1 MLQPILAIP
10 LLTVLMAQG
19 GLATYPHRGAV
30 QGSASDGNT
39 CYSTRGPLSYN
50 PLRQI
55 CCADGVYE
63 GAEANYICKICET
76 TMFAIPKS
84 SRPWRCCGRNND
96 QPYNPET
103 SHCCFGQVKDGPED
117 TTSCFRCSAD
127 SIMSIPRDE
136 SKSYM
141 CCGDQPYNTLRQ
153 HCCAGSLNNGP
164 ESAYICQ
171 SCGDN
176 MMSRRRDLPP
186 LRCCGVNNEISYD
199 PSTHHCCGGFNQ
211 PKYGPQ
217 RDYVCQR
224 CGNSYFSRPATDGS
238 WRCCK
243 GQPYNPAEQHCCFN
257 GLHSGS
263 EEHFTCQRCGNEV
276 FSRRRDEPEY
286 WCCSHPKMSEM
297 TPYNPQS
304 QTCCNGQIF
313 SGPDNQ
319 HSCQVCG
326 STPFVRPSTDE
337 PWRCCNTVTPYSPQR
352 DHCCFGELRSGSE
365 EQSTCVRC
373 GKNLHTVPVNGQPWG
388 CCGAE
393 AFNPE
398 REVCCNGQVYPGL
411 VCGYEALPAP
421 GTVLGLAAENVDS
434 YSVGLRWYS
443 PSNTQGL
450 FGYRIFYRSA
460 SGGQESVVDTRSLGT
475 SYTLSGLQP
484 DSQYIIQVMAYGI
497 AGDGQRSN
505 TLRVQTA
512 PEIGGSTPAQFV
524 QARPR
529 DSDSVDLEWNAPAG
543 ITTDRV
549 QGYRILY
556 KQTTETN
563 TAYLDVGRPVSGTS
577 FTLGGLEPHTDYD
590 IVIVTIDDTGA
601 SSHSMPVRVRTA
613 EGIPGP
619 PGSLQRTAVGS
630 NRLQVAWEPPASVNG
645 VLEGYRLYYQVRGE
659 DSPRVVE
666 LGPESTRYTLTGLE
680 SSTQYIVWVSAFT
693 SAGEGLRSGNIAIRT
708 SGGIPG
714 AVRSLRGDPISP
726 TSVRVQWEKPTYNAD
741 GVQGYRLYYMQVG
754 GRDIPAITLEGN
766 LQSYIISGLQPNSGY
781 EIWLV
786 AFTSAGDGQES
797 PHITVRTGSQ
807 ETVYPPSQP
816 QQPQLPGTPRDVRV
830 STVDPFT
837 ILVHWQPPT
846 SGGDISNY
854 LVYYQVA
861 DENRA
866 ISVQSGP
873 NDRSHLLGGL
883 QPDTQYLIWIVA
895 VSPVGVGLRSPAVP
909 VQTQAVDV
917 LPDAPRG
924 LQVTPI
930 GPTMIRVQ
938 WVPPRGGGAVSGYRI
953 YYQVLGQPSLSLEAD
968 ASERTR
974 IIGQLLPNT
983 EYTVWVLAFNPA
995 GEDGSETQRFTVRT
1009 TAAVPGFVP
1018 RINVTAID
1026 DTTLWVSW
1034 EAPETGAP
1042 VRGYRIYYQA
1052 MSGDQMPST
1061 VETGPLVQ
1069 SQAVSGLEP
1078 GIEYMIWIVA
1088 FSNQGDSEDS
1098 PRVRIRTNA
1107 RVPDRAQPLPE
1118 IPPVAGVP
1126 GIPQD
1131 IQGTSLSSSSIQVQW
1146 QEPAT
1151 DAAPS
1156 GYRVYY
1162 QVVGE
1167 ATISFKESRAE
1178 QRILIVEDLQPNT
1191 DYNIWVTA
1199 YSPAGTGQRSARIT
1213 VRTLQETPQLP
1224 GVPDDVRVVDVGQTT
1239 IHVQWQRPR
1248 AGGDVT
1254 GYRIYYQPENQVSA
1268 SAEVVNPST
1277 LSYIIPGL
1285 QPDMEY
1291 TVWLVA
1297 LSSLGMGLRSPLVTV
1312 RTEPTEGEA
1321 DYTPEVPGMP
1331 EDVTAYA
1338 TSAVSIRVEW
1348 QTPTQEDRVSGYRIR
1363 YQAEGDPAISTIE
1376 VDREE
1381 RSYDIMALT
1390 PETDY
1395 TVWVVAFSA
1404 EGMGLRSPKVHART
1418 PEDGPC
1424 DCDYVL
1430 DVDADK
1436 IKELYADKDEDTAE
1450 EVSTAQ
1456 PGNPASPGAGSD
1468 TGDSSAAAG
1477 GGGTNEIAVA
1487 PVVDAFLDGDNG
1499 TSAGVGGGGTGTR
1512 VTISDV
1518 NTDSLRAGAD
1528 GNNMDSTDGQNGTG
1542 SGVPTTEAAVVDA
1555 SFNGDNSGMPAVVQ
1569 GGGTDTDVPGGSS
1582 STGNLWNGAGG
1593 NNVDSQD
1600 GHNGTGS
1607 NASDSSTAGQGAHW
1621 EDSGTEAGSNNSLSN
1636 GTNSNNGGSI
1646 SGADG
1651 DHGGSMAGADG
1662 DHGGSVTGADGDHA
1676 GSVTGADGDHG
1687 GSMAGADGDHAGSM
1701 AGADGDNSG
1710 HEDEAN
1716 GADGGVSGNG
1726 HVETSTEAS
1735 SVSPADQASAE
1746 GDNSGSGGHNN
1757 VLPSFGGAHAD
1768 NAQDESMFN
1777 GQDGGLTSENATAGK
1792 HADRSP
1798 EFGLTSHNTSGSAS
1812 TGQASGSDASTTGAD
1827 ANSLDA
1833 SWFTSDGGEGQP
1845 GGTVSP
1851 GLPSTP
1857 DSSDR
1862 NSSHHNVSTAGKVDS
1877 GRPNQVGISAVGN
1890 SGADTQPA
1898 RHGNRGDVSFDEY
1911 YGSATSDNSIAPI
1924 SPDESKDDGVP
1935 VEDWSNKTSTEGTDS
1950 SSARGNAIASG
1961 VPGNPAVTG
1970 GEDADV
1976 TAEGNPASKEQ
1987 GGGHGKQDNA
1997 MESSQ
2002 TGGVASKQERQQP
2015 ATGRDGS
2022 PTGNALDGSH
2032 AGNVG
2037 PSRPAVTRGDTG
2049 TRANSSQNSPS
2060 VTGAV
2065 GNDID
2070 GDMTTGSGE
2079 VDEADSNGNNVNS
2092 PADHH
2097 SSTRPSPNYVP
2108 GVGNGHSGDRFIPG
2122 TGNSLPGS
2130 AVGAGVT
2137 FNQTSQQG
2145 DTSDFTE
2152 AVVGAEGKVI
2162 TVDGFLDVDHRNT
2175 DSWENATSAS
2185 DAKPDESS
2193 QPGLNHGDR
2202 HGGHHGDRHGGH
2214 HGDRHG
2220 GQASNNVSVTEG
2232 HPDNPISSGS
2242 VADGANSNQ
2251 TESSPSALPSSPAS
2265 SGFGGRTRHEGSLGG
2280 SATANHDKEGF
2291 SGRGGVPSSGNALG
2305 GRDAGVVETAA
2316 QSDTTEAARNSSH
2329 GTDNSVAFV
2338 GADGDLLDH
2347 EGRPVQGNEVPPLS
2361 GSASSDADTTQ
2372 AGHLAS
2378 RGDGH
2383 AGDGNVPEGT
2393 AVSRDGTSGVAT
2405 VDFNIDIYEPNVPAL
2420 PGSPASIQARPTDMA
2435 TVLVEWRQ
2443 PTTSGRVDGYRIY
2456 YQASNNPQVASID
2469 VGPQTLSQSVGGL
2482 ESGTEYTFWVQAVN
2496 AAGLGYRSPVVTAIT
2511 DAPAPSLPG
2520 VPQNVQ
2526 ATALSPMTILV
2537 EWEAPS
2543 LGGDVQGYMVYHQ
2556 SREGGTTL
2564 REVGPSVNSLILSD
2578 LRPET
2583 RYSIWVVA
2591 HSDAGMGLR
2600 SSMKSLQTPAEGP
2613 RLPGRP
2619 MNVLA
2624 TAIDAKSI
2632 LVEWQQPT
2640 FGGPLDQY
2648 RIYYEKSTDQTTSMV
2663 EVGPGTVSYTLMDL
2677 LPDTEYSIWVVGLSN
2692 VGMGERSPI
2701 ITVRTLEAP
2710 RLPETLSNVRVS
2722 PTGPT
2727 SITVEWEAPDA
2738 DDVQGYEI
2746 YYQTDN
2752 LPATS
2757 VEMGPDDRYYTI
2769 SDLLPGQEYTV
2780 WLVALTFT
2788 GRRVSSQTFT
2798 IRTEQQALPGVPDNV
2813 RAFPTGP
2820 TSILV
2825 QWQLPSTGSDV
2836 QGYRIY
2842 SQAEH
2847 GHVSSVEVGPDTAF
2861 YTLTDLMPDTEY
2873 TVWVIAFSA
2882 AGMGDRSV
2890 SLAVRTEEEAPK
2902 VPGAPGS
2909 VRLTPSDPTSITVE
2923 WEAPTTGGDVEGYN
2937 VYYQPEDGNTRTAQV
2952 EPSDIPSYTIMGLTP
2967 NTLYTVWVI
2976 AFSSDGLGQRSQMV
2990 NVMTEQQA
2998 PQTPGVPR
3006 NVEASS
3012 TGPTTIVVQW
3022 ASPDTGAEVQG
3033 YTIYY
3038 QPENEPTMRV
3048 QVSPSDIPYTIRD
3061 LLPDTQYTIWIVA
3074 FSTEGMGERSPA
3086 LTVST
3091 QEEAPATPGAPG
3103 SVRLTPSDP
3112 TSITVEWE
3120 APTTGGDVEYYVIYY
3135 QAENEPTMRV
3145 QVSPSDI
3152 PYTIRDLLPDTQ
3164 YTIWI
3169 VAFSTEGMG
3178 ERSPALTVSTQEEA
3192 PNLPGAP
3199 GSVRLTPSDPT
3210 SITVEW
3216 EAPTTGGDVEYY
3228 VIYYQT
3234 EDEPVLTVQLDQ
3246 TMRQYTIEDLLPDTP
3261 YTVWIVAFS
3270 AEGEGERSSVYYVQ
3284 TAAEA
3289 EIPGAPGN
3297 VQVTPFNATALTVEW
3312 EAPTRGGD
3320 FQGYRIYYEAPGDS
3334 TPGFVDTPSSV
3345 TSFLLTGLQPDT
3357 TYNVWVLAFSPAGMS
3372 QRSLMRTLTTL
3383 QVVQGPSAPAFIRA
3397 SPLDG
3402 TSLVVEW
3409 EASESENVQ
3418 GYIIYY
3424 QAETETSPSSV
3435 EADPSTLQSTIR
3447 GLRPD
3452 TTYTLWVVSY
3462 SPEGTSPSSPTV
3474 SAQTLQE
3481 APGLPGSPEGLRV
3494 RAVNPKTALLTWQ
3507 EPSSGADFDGYR
3519 VYYQRVE
3526 DPESVTTV
3534 NVHRSST
3541 SYILENLQ
3549 PGQKYLMWIAA
3560 YSTRGVSEVTQRVD
3574 LRMPQGSLPGA
3585 PLNVRAS
3592 STEPTSIVVQWD
3604 SPRSGG
3610 DVERYQIYYRSSE
3623 DSSVSQIPVRG
3634 DELTWTITGLQTDL
3648 DYMVWIEAVNSEGSG
3663 PRSDVINVQTPSEA
3677 PGEPQNLQV
3686 ESTFLT
3692 SVTITWEAPTSGGEL
3707 EGYRIYYQRVGDD
3720 GMRSPTRVIGPD
3732 ERSFSLTGLEQGTDY
3747 RIYLVPFSSDRV
3759 GTSSP
3764 VLSVRTQSA
3773 PVPQPP
3779 GTPLSVRASAL
3790 DSSSVRVTW
3799 RHPTRGGAAAGYK
3812 VHYQV
3817 AGEPEVVTVE
3827 VRPTDRALMLSGL
3840 RPSTSYD
3847 IWMTA
3852 FSLAGSSPRTPSVM
3866 VRTPEMAP
3874 QTPGRPRSIRAE
3886 TLNPTTMYVQ
3896 WQHPVRGTDLVER
3909 YRVYYQ
3915 AVRAPTPSFRVARAD
3930 ETSITIPGMASSTT
3944 YNIWVVAVSAA
3955 GAGQPSPS
3963 ITLATPDAVSEVPG
3977 SPEDIQ
3983 VSLEDDSSIRVEWQP
3998 PTSGGEVLG
4007 YRINYQEAGNEDATT
4022 IEVGPYVYYQ
4032 VIRRLKPDTEY
4043 YIWVVGFSSDGDG
4056 RRSQIL
4062 SVTMESEGSTQLG
4075 PPADLQVSLLDDESV
4090 LLQWSAP
4097 ETAAG
4102 ILGYRLYYQP
4112 IGSTDVSNLE
4122 VGPDVSSH
4130 PIRGLEPGVDYVVW
4144 IVAFTQEGEGLRSA
4158 KMNVRIDRQVIGGS
4172 TYPGEGD
4179 RINIIPGVVVP
4190 NPSSGS
4196 TPDQEDRWA
4205 LLGLPASP
4213 ENVQVAR
4220 VDSTTMRVQWM
4231 PPTSGGRV
4239 AGYRIYYQGPDDDES
4254 RSIDTPPSARTQTIT
4269 GLVPGVDY
4277 NIWVLA
4283 FSLVGVGPQSDSFTV
4298 RTYPQGPVP
4307 RAPADVQMA
4316 VVNPSMVRLNWE
4328 PPTALSGPILGYR
4341 IFYNPILT
4349 NMLNVREVGPTV
4361 TEYSLMDL
4369 DPYLGYNI
4377 WVLAFTEAR
4386 EGQRSLSIMLPPR
4399 AQRGSSVGGSASP
4412 REVTFTAMTPNSI
4425 KIQWEKPT
4433 DSVDVIDGYGILYR
4447 SAGEDQTQ
4455 TIEVGVDE
4463 SEYILTGLVP
4473 DTEYILQLLAFTASG
4488 QEYRSPQISVRTS
4501 GSSQPD
4507 LGRVGV
4513 SGSSSIS
4520 STAHMS
4526 VVPSGGGTGRVIVRG
4541 GGDSGPRLPSGGQS
4555 FVIRTDA
4562 NGQRSFILPNGE
4574 SASGQ
4579 GVQISPDGQGVVIR
4593 TDGSSTSNGQVFLV
4607 PANGGSATGGG
4618 GQTFVINP
4626 NQGEVITSSGGS
4638 SSSGG
4643 QAFLVPVSGS
4653 SGSTRDG
4660 QTVVHRFNGRPDDA
4674 LQSGQTAT
4682 TPAPEEGRDQDCYQD
4697 NGEEY
4702 RGQASTTEKGS
4713 QCVKWSASD
4722 FFQYSSHEYTQ
4733 GEFGIG
4739 DHNYCRNPD
4748 GDAKPWCYADAEGT
4762 YEYCAIQQCR
4772 NGG

>member
-1418 PEDGPC
+1418 PED
-1424 DCDYVL
+1424 
-1430 DVDADK
+1430 
-1436 IKELYADKDEDTAE
+1436 
-1450 EVSTAQ
+1450 
-1456 PGNPASPGAGSD
+1456 
-1468 TGDSSAAAG
+1468 
-1477 GGGTNEIAVA
+1477 
-1487 PVVDAFLDGDNG
+1487 
-1499 TSAGVGGGGTGTR
+1499 
-1512 VTISDV
+1512 
-1518 NTDSLRAGAD
+1518 
-1528 GNNMDSTDGQNGTG
+1528 
-1542 SGVPTTEAAVVDA
+1542 
-1555 SFNGDNSGMPAVVQ
+1555 
-1569 GGGTDTDVPGGSS
+1569 
-1582 STGNLWNGAGG
+1582 
-1593 NNVDSQD
+1593 
-1600 GHNGTGS
+1600 
-1607 NASDSSTAGQGAHW
+1607 
-1621 EDSGTEAGSNNSLSN
+1621 
-1636 GTNSNNGGSI
+1636 
-1646 SGADG
+1646 
-1651 DHGGSMAGADG
+1651 
-1662 DHGGSVTGADGDHA
+1662 
-1676 GSVTGADGDHG
+1676 
-1687 GSMAGADGDHAGSM
+1687 
-1701 AGADGDNSG
+1701 
-1710 HEDEAN
+1710 
-1716 GADGGVSGNG
+1716 
-1726 HVETSTEAS
+1726 
-1735 SVSPADQASAE
+1735 
-1746 GDNSGSGGHNN
+1746 
-1757 VLPSFGGAHAD
+1757 
-1768 NAQDESMFN
+1768 
-1777 GQDGGLTSENATAGK
+1777 
-1792 HADRSP
+1792 
-1798 EFGLTSHNTSGSAS
+1798 
-1812 TGQASGSDASTTGAD
+1812 
-1827 ANSLDA
+1827 
-1833 SWFTSDGGEGQP
+1833 
-1845 GGTVSP
+1845 
-1851 GLPSTP
+1851 
-1857 DSSDR
+1857 
-1862 NSSHHNVSTAGKVDS
+1862 
-1877 GRPNQVGISAVGN
+1877 
-1890 SGADTQPA
+1890 
-1898 RHGNRGDVSFDEY
+1898 
-1911 YGSATSDNSIAPI
+1911 
-1924 SPDESKDDGVP
+1924 
-1935 VEDWSNKTSTEGTDS
+1935 
-1950 SSARGNAIASG
+1950 
-1961 VPGNPAVTG
+1961 
-1970 GEDADV
+1970 
-1976 TAEGNPASKEQ
+1976 
-1987 GGGHGKQDNA
+1987 
-1997 MESSQ
+1997 
-2002 TGGVASKQERQQP
+2002 
-2015 ATGRDGS
+2015 
-2022 PTGNALDGSH
+2022 
-2032 AGNVG
+2032 
-2037 PSRPAVTRGDTG
+2037 
-2049 TRANSSQNSPS
+2049 
-2060 VTGAV
+2060 
-2065 GNDID
+2065 
-2070 GDMTTGSGE
+2070 
-2079 VDEADSNGNNVNS
+2079 
-2092 PADHH
+2092 
-2097 SSTRPSPNYVP
+2097 
-2108 GVGNGHSGDRFIPG
+2108 
-2122 TGNSLPGS
+2122 
-2130 AVGAGVT
+2130 
-2137 FNQTSQQG
+2137 
-2145 DTSDFTE
+2145 
-2152 AVVGAEGKVI
+2152 
-2162 TVDGFLDVDHRNT
+2162 
-2175 DSWENATSAS
+2175 
-2185 DAKPDESS
+2185 
-2193 QPGLNHGDR
+2193 
-2202 HGGHHGDRHGGH
+2202 
-2214 HGDRHG
+2214 
-2220 GQASNNVSVTEG
+2220 
-2232 HPDNPISSGS
+2232 
-2242 VADGANSNQ
+2242 
-2251 TESSPSALPSSPAS
+2251 
-2265 SGFGGRTRHEGSLGG
+2265 
-2280 SATANHDKEGF
+2280 
-2291 SGRGGVPSSGNALG
+2291 
-2305 GRDAGVVETAA
+2305 
-2316 QSDTTEAARNSSH
+2316 
-2329 GTDNSVAFV
+2329 
-2338 GADGDLLDH
+2338 
-2347 EGRPVQGNEVPPLS
+2347 
-2361 GSASSDADTTQ
+2361 
-2372 AGHLAS
+2372 
-2378 RGDGH
+2378 
-2383 AGDGNVPEGT
+2383 
-2393 AVSRDGTSGVAT
+2393 
-2405 VDFNIDIYEPNVPAL
+2405 VPAL

-2902 VPGAPGS
+2902 VPAAPGS
-2909 VRLTPSDPTSITVE
+2909 VRLTPS
-2923 WEAPTTGGDVEGYN
+2923 G
-2937 VYYQPEDGNTRTAQV
+2937 
-2952 EPSDIPSYTIMGLTP
+2952 
-2967 NTLYTVWVI
+2967 
-2976 AFSSDGLGQRSQMV
+2976 
-2990 NVMTEQQA
+2990 
-2998 PQTPGVPR
+2998 
-3006 NVEASS
+3006 
-3012 TGPTTIVVQW
+3012 
-3022 ASPDTGAEVQG
+3022 
-3033 YTIYY
+3033 
-3038 QPENEPTMRV
+3038 
-3048 QVSPSDIPYTIRD
+3048 
-3061 LLPDTQYTIWIVA
+3061 
-3074 FSTEGMGERSPA
+3074 
-3086 LTVST
+3086 
-3091 QEEAPATPGAPG
+3091 
-3103 SVRLTPSDP
+3103 
-3112 TSITVEWE
+3112 
-3120 APTTGGDVEYYVIYY
+3120 
-3135 QAENEPTMRV
+3135 
-3145 QVSPSDI
+3145 
-3152 PYTIRDLLPDTQ
+3152 
-3164 YTIWI
+3164 
-3169 VAFSTEGMG
+3169 
-3178 ERSPALTVSTQEEA
+3178 
-3192 PNLPGAP
+3192 
-3199 GSVRLTPSDPT
+3199 PT

-4674 LQSGQTAT
+4674 LQSALNFIFQSQARQRQRQRLRRAAT
-4682 TPAPEEGRDQDCYQD
+4682 RIATKTTERSTEDKPAPLR
-4697 NGEEY
+4697 
-4702 RGQASTTEKGS
+4702 RGLS
-4713 QCVKWSASD
+4713 V
-4722 FFQYSSHEYTQ
+4722 
-4733 GEFGIG
+4733 
-4739 DHNYCRNPD
+4739 
-4748 GDAKPWCYADAEGT
+4748 
-4762 YEYCAIQQCR
+4762 
-4772 NGG
+4772 

>member
-10 LLTVLMAQG
+10 LLTALVIHG
-19 GLATYPHRGAV
+19 GQATYPHRGAV
-30 QGSASDGNT
+30 RGSASDRNT

-63 GAEANYICKICET
+63 GAEANYVCKICET

-84 SRPWRCCGRNND
+84 SRPWRCCGSNND

-103 SHCCFGQVKDGPED
+103 SHCCFGQVQDGPED

-127 SIMSIPRDE
+127 SVMSIPRDE

-153 HCCAGSLNNGP
+153 HCCAGTLKDGP
-164 ESAYICQ
+164 ESGYICQ

-224 CGNSYFSRPATDGS
+224 CGNTYFSRLVTDGS
-238 WRCCK
+238 WRCCQ

-263 EEHFTCQRCGNEV
+263 EEQFTCQRCGNKV

-286 WCCSHPKMSEM
+286 WCCSHPKTSEM
-297 TPYNPQS
+297 TPYNPQT
-304 QTCCNGQIF
+304 QTCCSGQIF
-313 SGPDNQ
+313 SGQDQQ

-326 STPFVRPSTDE
+326 STPFIRPNTDE
-337 PWRCCNTVTPYSPQR
+337 PWRCCDTVTPYSPER
-352 DHCCFGELRSGSE
+352 NHCCFGEVRSGSE

-388 CCGAE
+388 CCGSE

-411 VCGYEALPAP
+411 VCGYEALPTP
-421 GTVLGLAAENVDS
+421 GIVHRLTAENVDS
-434 YSVGLRWYS
+434 YSVGLRWSS
-443 PSNTQGL
+443 PTDTRGL
-450 FGYRIFYRSA
+450 FGYRIFYQSA
-460 SGGQESVVDTRSLGT
+460 SGGQENVVDTRSLDT

-484 DSQYIIQVMAYGI
+484 ESQYIIQVMAYGMG
-497 AGDGQRSN
+497 GDGQRSN

-529 DSDSVDLEWNAPAG
+529 DSDSVDLEWSAPAG

-549 QGYRILY
+549 RGFRILY

-563 TAYLDVGRPVSGTS
+563 TAYLDVGRPITDTS
-577 FTLGGLEPHTDYD
+577 FTLGGLKPHTDYD

-613 EGIPGP
+613 EGTPGP

-630 NRLQVAWEPPASVNG
+630 NRLQVSWEPPAAVNG
-645 VLEGYRLYYQVRGE
+645 VLRGYRLYYQVWGE

-666 LGPESTRYTLTGLE
+666 LGPENTSHTLNGLE
-680 SSTQYIVWVSAFT
+680 SNTQYKVWVSAFT
-693 SAGEGLRSGNIAIRT
+693 NAGEGLRSGNIAVRT

-714 AVRSLRGDPISP
+714 PVSSLRGDPISP
-726 TSVRVQWEKPTYNAD
+726 TSVRVQWERPTYNAD
-741 GVQGYRLYYMQVG
+741 GVQGYRLYYMQIG

-766 LQSYIISGLQPNSGY
+766 VQSYIISGLQPNSGY

-786 AFTSAGDGQES
+786 AFSSAGDGQES

-807 ETVYPPSQP
+807 E
-816 QQPQLPGTPRDVRV
+816 QPQLPGTPRDVRV
-830 STVDPFT
+830 STIDPKT

-854 LVYYQVA
+854 LVYYQVV
-861 DENRA
+861 DDNRA
-866 ISVQSGP
+866 VSVQSGP
-873 NDRSHLLGGL
+873 NERSHLIGGL
-883 QPDTQYLIWIVA
+883 QPNTQYLVWIVA
-895 VSPVGVGLRSPAVP
+895 VSPVGVGLRSSTVR
-909 VQTQAVDV
+909 VQTQDVDV
-917 LPDAPRG
+917 LPEAPRG
-924 LQVTPI
+924 LEVTPV

-938 WVPPRGGGAVSGYRI
+938 WVPPGRGGTVLGYRI
-953 YYQVLGQPSLSLEAD
+953 YYQTLGQQSLSIEAD
-968 ASERTR
+968 ANERNR

-983 EYTVWVLAFNPA
+983 EYTVWVLAFNEA
-995 GEDGSETQRFTVRT
+995 GDGSETQRFTVRT

-1052 MSGDQMPST
+1052 MSGDQLPSM
-1061 VETGPLVQ
+1061 VETGPLQQ

-1078 GIEYMIWIVA
+1078 GIEYTIWIVA

-1098 PRVRIRTNA
+1098 PRVRIRTA
-1107 RVPDRAQPLPE
+1107 RVPGRILP
-1118 IPPVAGVP
+1118 VSGVP

-1131 IQGTSLSSSSIQVQW
+1131 IQGTSLSSSSIQVRW

-1167 ATISFKESRAE
+1167 AMISFKRSRADR
-1178 QRILIVEDLQPNT
+1178 RILVLEDLQPNT
-1191 DYNIWVTA
+1191 DYNIWVIA
-1199 YSPAGTGQRSARIT
+1199 ESAAGVGQRSARIT
-1213 VRTLQETPQLP
+1213 VRTLPETPQLP
-1224 GVPDDVRVVDVGQTT
+1224 GAPDDVRVVDIGQTT

-1248 AGGDVT
+1248 VGGDVT

-1291 TVWLVA
+1291 TVWVVA
-1297 LSSLGMGLRSPLVTV
+1297 LSSMGMGLRSPLVTV
-1312 RTEPTEGEA
+1312 RTEPIYGEN
-1321 DYTPEVPGMP
+1321 DDTPEVPGMP

-1348 QTPTQEDRVSGYRIR
+1348 QTPAQEDRVSGYRIR

-1381 RSYDIMALT
+1381 RSYDIMGLT

-1395 TVWVVAFSA
+1395 TVWVVAFSLD
-1404 EGMGLRSPKVHART
+1404 GMGLRSPKVHART

-1436 IKELYADKDEDTAE
+1436 IKELYADNEDTE
-1450 EVSTAQ
+1450 EEASTVQ
-1456 PGNPASPGAGSD
+1456 PGSQASPGADSD
-1468 TGDSSAAAG
+1468 T
-1477 GGGTNEIAVA
+1477 
-1487 PVVDAFLDGDNG
+1487 
-1499 TSAGVGGGGTGTR
+1499 
-1512 VTISDV
+1512 
-1518 NTDSLRAGAD
+1518 
-1528 GNNMDSTDGQNGTG
+1528 
-1542 SGVPTTEAAVVDA
+1542 
-1555 SFNGDNSGMPAVVQ
+1555 
-1569 GGGTDTDVPGGSS
+1569 
-1582 STGNLWNGAGG
+1582 
-1593 NNVDSQD
+1593 
-1600 GHNGTGS
+1600 
-1607 NASDSSTAGQGAHW
+1607 
-1621 EDSGTEAGSNNSLSN
+1621 
-1636 GTNSNNGGSI
+1636 
-1646 SGADG
+1646 
-1651 DHGGSMAGADG
+1651 
-1662 DHGGSVTGADGDHA
+1662 
-1676 GSVTGADGDHG
+1676 
-1687 GSMAGADGDHAGSM
+1687 
-1701 AGADGDNSG
+1701 
-1710 HEDEAN
+1710 
-1716 GADGGVSGNG
+1716 
-1726 HVETSTEAS
+1726 
-1735 SVSPADQASAE
+1735 
-1746 GDNSGSGGHNN
+1746 
-1757 VLPSFGGAHAD
+1757 
-1768 NAQDESMFN
+1768 
-1777 GQDGGLTSENATAGK
+1777 
-1792 HADRSP
+1792 
-1798 EFGLTSHNTSGSAS
+1798 
-1812 TGQASGSDASTTGAD
+1812 
-1827 ANSLDA
+1827 
-1833 SWFTSDGGEGQP
+1833 
-1845 GGTVSP
+1845 
-1851 GLPSTP
+1851 
-1857 DSSDR
+1857 
-1862 NSSHHNVSTAGKVDS
+1862 
-1877 GRPNQVGISAVGN
+1877 
-1890 SGADTQPA
+1890 
-1898 RHGNRGDVSFDEY
+1898 
-1911 YGSATSDNSIAPI
+1911 
-1924 SPDESKDDGVP
+1924 
-1935 VEDWSNKTSTEGTDS
+1935 
-1950 SSARGNAIASG
+1950 
-1961 VPGNPAVTG
+1961 
-1970 GEDADV
+1970 
-1976 TAEGNPASKEQ
+1976 
-1987 GGGHGKQDNA
+1987 
-1997 MESSQ
+1997 
-2002 TGGVASKQERQQP
+2002 
-2015 ATGRDGS
+2015 
-2022 PTGNALDGSH
+2022 
-2032 AGNVG
+2032 
-2037 PSRPAVTRGDTG
+2037 
-2049 TRANSSQNSPS
+2049 
-2060 VTGAV
+2060 
-2065 GNDID
+2065 
-2070 GDMTTGSGE
+2070 
-2079 VDEADSNGNNVNS
+2079 
-2092 PADHH
+2092 
-2097 SSTRPSPNYVP
+2097 
-2108 GVGNGHSGDRFIPG
+2108 
-2122 TGNSLPGS
+2122 
-2130 AVGAGVT
+2130 
-2137 FNQTSQQG
+2137 
-2145 DTSDFTE
+2145 
-2152 AVVGAEGKVI
+2152 
-2162 TVDGFLDVDHRNT
+2162 
-2175 DSWENATSAS
+2175 
-2185 DAKPDESS
+2185 
-2193 QPGLNHGDR
+2193 
-2202 HGGHHGDRHGGH
+2202 
-2214 HGDRHG
+2214 
-2220 GQASNNVSVTEG
+2220 
-2232 HPDNPISSGS
+2232 
-2242 VADGANSNQ
+2242 
-2251 TESSPSALPSSPAS
+2251 
-2265 SGFGGRTRHEGSLGG
+2265 
-2280 SATANHDKEGF
+2280 
-2291 SGRGGVPSSGNALG
+2291 
-2305 GRDAGVVETAA
+2305 
-2316 QSDTTEAARNSSH
+2316 
-2329 GTDNSVAFV
+2329 
-2338 GADGDLLDH
+2338 
-2347 EGRPVQGNEVPPLS
+2347 
-2361 GSASSDADTTQ
+2361 
-2372 AGHLAS
+2372 
-2378 RGDGH
+2378 
-2383 AGDGNVPEGT
+2383 
-2393 AVSRDGTSGVAT
+2393 
-2405 VDFNIDIYEPNVPAL
+2405 VPAL
-2420 PGSPASIQARPTDMA
+2420 PGSPTNVRARPTDMA
-2435 TVLVEWRQ
+2435 TVLVEWGQ
-2443 PTTSGRVDGYRIY
+2443 PTTAVRLDGYRIY

-2496 AAGLGYRSPVVTAIT
+2496 AAGLGYRSSVVTAIT
-2511 DAPAPSLPG
+2511 DEPAPSLPG
-2520 VPQNVQ
+2520 VPQNVR
-2526 ATALSPMTILV
+2526 ATAVSPTTILV
-2537 EWEAPS
+2537 EWEAPH
-2543 LGGDVQGYMVYHQ
+2543 LGGVVQGYMVYHQ
-2556 SREGGTTL
+2556 PRGGRTTL

-2600 SSMKSLQTPAEGP
+2600 SSMKTLQTPAEGP

-2624 TAIDAKSI
+2624 TAVDARSI

-2677 LPDTEYSIWVVGLSN
+2677 QPDTEYSVWVVGISN

-2701 ITVRTLEAP
+2701 ITVRTMEEAP
-2710 RLPETLSNVRVS
+2710 RLPDTLSNVQVS
-2722 PTGPT
+2722 PAGPT
-2727 SITVEWEAPDA
+2727 SITVEWEAPSEA
-2738 DDVQGYEI
+2738 DVQSYEI

-2757 VEMGPDDRYYTI
+2757 VELGPADRYYTI
-2769 SDLLPGQEYTV
+2769 SDLLPDTEYTV
-2780 WLVALTFT
+2780 WVVALTFT

-2798 IRTEQQALPGVPDNV
+2798 IQTEPQALPGIPNNV

-2820 TSILV
+2820 TSVVV
-2825 QWQLPSTGSDV
+2825 QWQPPSTGRDV
-2836 QGYRIY
+2836 QGYRIFY
-2842 SQAEH
+2842 QAEH
-2847 GHVSSVEVGPDTAF
+2847 GHVSSTEVGPDTAF
-2861 YTLTDLMPDTEY
+2861 YTLTDLLPNTEY
-2873 TVWVIAFSA
+2873 SVWVLAFSA
-2882 AGMGDRSV
+2882 AGAGEKSV
-2890 SLAVRTEEEAPK
+2890 VLSVRTEEEAPK

-2909 VRLTPSDPTSITVE
+2909 VRLTPSGPTSITVE
-2923 WEAPTTGGDVEGYN
+2923 WEAPTTGADVEGYN
-2937 VYYQPEDGNTRTAQV
+2937 VYYQPEDGRTRTAQV
-2952 EPSDIPSYTIMGLTP
+2952 EPSDMPSYTITGLTP
-2967 NTLYTVWVI
+2967 NTLYSVWVI
-2976 AFSSDGLGQRSQMV
+2976 AFSTDGLGQRSQLV
-2990 NVMTEQQA
+2990 KVRTEEQA

-3022 ASPDTGAEVQG
+3022 TSPDTGADVQG
-3033 YTIYY
+3033 YT
-3038 QPENEPTMRV
+3038 
-3048 QVSPSDIPYTIRD
+3048 
-3061 LLPDTQYTIWIVA
+3061 
-3074 FSTEGMGERSPA
+3074 
-3086 LTVST
+3086 
-3091 QEEAPATPGAPG
+3091 
-3103 SVRLTPSDP
+3103 
-3112 TSITVEWE
+3112 
-3120 APTTGGDVEYYVIYY
+3120 IYY

-3178 ERSPALTVSTQEEA
+3178 ERSPALTVTTQEA
-3192 PNLPGAP
+3192 PATPGAP
-3199 GSVRLTPSDPT
+3199 GSVRLTPSGPTSITVEWETPTTGADVEYYIIYYQAENEPTMRVQVSPSDIPYTIRDLLPDTQYTIWIVAFSTEGMGERSPALTVTTQQEAPATPGAPGSVRLTPSGPT

-3216 EAPTTGGDVEYY
+3216 EAPTTGADVEYY

-3234 EDEPVLTVQLDQ
+3234 EDEPVLSVQVDRS
-3246 TMRQYTIEDLLPDTP
+3246 TRQYTIPDLLPNTP

-3270 AEGEGERSSVYYVQ
+3270 AEGAGERSSVYYVQ

-3297 VQVTPFNATALTVEW
+3297 VQVTPFNATAITVEW
-3312 EAPTRGGD
+3312 EPPTRGGD
-3320 FQGYRIYYEAPGDS
+3320 FQGYRIYYQAPEES

-3345 TSFLLTGLQPDT
+3345 TSFLLTDLQPDT
-3357 TYNVWVLAFSPAGMS
+3357 TYNVWVLAFSPAGVS

-3383 QVVQGPSAPAFIRA
+3383 QLAQGPSAPAFIRA

-3409 EASESENVQ
+3409 EASESDNVQ

-3424 QAETETSPSSV
+3424 QMETETRPSSV
-3435 EADPSTLQSTIR
+3435 EADPTTLQSTIS
-3447 GLRPD
+3447 GLQPD
-3452 TTYTLWVVSY
+3452 TTYSLWVVAY
-3462 SPEGTSPSSPTV
+3462 SPDGTSPNSPTV
-3474 SAQTLQE
+3474 TVRTLQE
-3481 APGLPGSPEGLRV
+3481 APGLPGLPEGLRV
-3494 RAVNPKTALLTWQ
+3494 RAVNPTTALLTWE

-3519 VYYQRVE
+3519 VYYQILE
-3526 DPESVTTV
+3526 DPDSVASL
-3534 NVHRSST
+3534 NVSPSST

-3560 YSTRGVSEVTQRVD
+3560 YSTQGVSQATQQID
-3574 LRMPQGSLPGA
+3574 LRMPGGTAALPGT

-3592 STEPTSIVVQWD
+3592 STEPTSIILQWN

-3610 DVERYQIYYRSSE
+3610 DVERYQIYYRPSE
-3623 DSSVSQIPVRG
+3623 DSSVYQVPVRG
-3634 DELTWTITGLQTDL
+3634 DVLTRTITGLQTDME
-3648 DYMVWIEAVNSEGSG
+3648 YMVWIEAVNSAGSG
-3663 PRSDVINVQTPSEA
+3663 PRSEVIYVQTPSEA

-3686 ESTFLT
+3686 ESTELT

-3732 ERSFSLTGLEQGTDY
+3732 EYSFTLTGLEQGTDY

-3764 VLSVRTQSA
+3764 VLTVRTQTA
-3773 PVPQPP
+3773 PLPQAP
-3779 GTPLSVRASAL
+3779 GTPLSVRAAAV

-3799 RHPTRGGAAAGYK
+3799 RHPTRGGTAAGYK

-3852 FSLAGSSPRTPSVM
+3852 FSSAGSSPRTPSVM
-3866 VRTPEMAP
+3866 VRTLEMAP

-3886 TLNPTTMYVQ
+3886 TLNPTTMLVQ
-3896 WQHPVRGTDLVER
+3896 WQQPIRGAELVER

-3915 AVRAPTPSFRVARAD
+3915 AVRAPTPSFRVAQAD
-3930 ETSITIPGMASSTT
+3930 ETSLIIPGMASSTT

-3963 ITLATPDAVSEVPG
+3963 ISLATPDTVPDIPG

-3998 PTSGGEVLG
+3998 PTSGAEVLG
-4007 YRINYQEAGNEDATT
+4007 YRINYQEAGNEEAT
-4022 IEVGPYVYYQ
+4022 IVEVRANVYSQ
-4032 VIRRLKPDTEY
+4032 VIHNLKPDTEY
-4043 YIWVVGFSSDGDG
+4043 YIWVVGFSAAGDG

-4090 LLQWSAP
+4090 LLQWSTP
-4097 ETAAG
+4097 EGAEG

-4112 IGSTDVSNLE
+4112 VGSTDVSSLE
-4122 VGPDVSSH
+4122 VGPDVGSH

-4172 TYPGEGD
+4172 TYPGEED

-4190 NPSSGS
+4190 DPSSGS
-4196 TPDQEDRWA
+4196 GPDQEDRYA
-4205 LLGLPASP
+4205 LLGLPGAP

-4220 VDSTTMRVQWM
+4220 VDATTMRVQWM
-4231 PPTSGGRV
+4231 PPTSGGQV

-4269 GLVPGVDY
+4269 GLASGVDY

-4283 FSLVGVGPQSDSFTV
+4283 FSPAGVGPQSNSLTI

-4316 VVNPSMVRLNWE
+4316 VVNPSTVRLNWE

-4361 TEYSLMDL
+4361 TQYDLMDL

-4412 REVTFTAMTPNSI
+4412 REVTFTALTPNSI

-4463 SEYILTGLVP
+4463 SEYTLTGLEP
-4473 DTEYILQLLAFTASG
+4473 NTEYILQLLAFTASG
-4488 QEYRSPQISVRTS
+4488 QEYRSPQITVRTS
-4501 GSSQPD
+4501 VRSQPD
-4507 LGRVGV
+4507 LGRVG
-4513 SGSSSIS
+4513 

-4526 VVPSGGGTGRVIVRG
+4526 VVPSGGSTGRVIVRG
-4541 GGDSGPRLPSGGQS
+4541 GGDSGPRLPSGQS

-4562 NGQRSFILPNGE
+4562 NGQRSFLLPNGE
-4574 SASGQ
+4574 SISGQ

-4593 TDGSSTSNGQVFLV
+4593 TDGSSSSNGQVFVV
-4607 PANGGSATGGG
+4607 PANGGSTTGQE
-4618 GQTFVINP
+4618 GQTFVVQP
-4626 NQGEVITSSGGS
+4626 NQRGVITSSGGS

-4643 QAFLVPVSGS
+4643 QAFLVPVGGS
-4653 SGSTRDG
+4653 SGGTQDG
-4660 QTVVHRFNGRPDDA
+4660 QTVVHRFHGRPDDA
-4674 LQSGQTAT
+4674 LQSGQT
-4682 TPAPEEGRDQDCYQD
+4682 TPAPEEGHNKDCYHD
-4697 NGEEY
+4697 NGEDY

-4722 FFQYSSHEYTQ
+4722 FFQYSSYEYTQ

-4772 NGG
+4772 NGD

>member
-1 MLQPILAIP
+1 MIQPILAIP
-10 LLTVLMAQG
+10 LLTVLMAHG
-19 GLATYPHRGAV
+19 GQATYPHRGAV
-30 QGSASDGNT
+30 QGSASDRNT
-39 CYSTRGPLSYN
+39 CYSTRGPLSYE
-50 PLRQI
+50 PSRQI

-63 GAEANYICKICET
+63 GAEADHVCKICET
-76 TMFAIPKS
+76 TMFAIRKS

-127 SIMSIPRDE
+127 SVMSIPRDE

-141 CCGDQPYNTLRQ
+141 CCGDQPYNTLRE
-153 HCCAGSLNNGP
+153 HCCAGRLNNGP

-176 MMSRRRDLPP
+176 MMSRRRDLAP

-224 CGNSYFSRPATDGS
+224 CGNTYFSRPATDGS

-243 GQPYNPAEQHCCFN
+243 GRPYNPAEQHCCFD

-263 EEHFTCQRCGNEV
+263 EEQFTCQRCGNEV

-286 WCCSHPKMSEM
+286 WCCSHPKTSEM

-326 STPFVRPSTDE
+326 STPFIRPTVDE
-337 PWRCCNTVTPYSPQR
+337 PWRCCNTVTPYSPER
-352 DHCCFGELRSGSE
+352 NHCCFGELRSGSE

-373 GKNLHTVPVNGQPWG
+373 GKNLHTVPVNGQSWG
-388 CCGAE
+388 CCGTE
-393 AFNPE
+393 PFNPE

-421 GTVLGLAAENVDS
+421 GAVLGLTAESVDM

-450 FGYRIFYRSA
+450 FGYRIFYQSA
-460 SGGQESVVDTRSLGT
+460 SGGQENVVDTRSLDT

-484 DSQYIIQVMAYGI
+484 NSQYIIHVLAYGI

-512 PEIGGSTPAQFV
+512 PETGGSTTPAQFV
-524 QARPR
+524 QAMPR

-543 ITTDRV
+543 ITADRV
-549 QGYRILY
+549 RGFRILY

-563 TAYLDVGRPVSGTS
+563 TAYLDVGRPVTDTS
-577 FTLGGLEPHTDYD
+577 FTLGGLEPYTDYD

-613 EGIPGP
+613 EGTPGP

-659 DSPRVVE
+659 DSPRVVQ
-666 LGPESTRYTLTGLE
+666 LGPESTRYTLTSLE
-680 SSTQYIVWVSAFT
+680 SNTQYIVWVSAFT
-693 SAGEGLRSGNIAIRT
+693 GAGEGLRSGNIAVRT

-714 AVRSLRGDPISP
+714 PVRSLRGDPISP
-726 TSVRVQWEKPTYNAD
+726 TSVRVQWETPTYNAD

-766 LQSYIISGLQPNSGY
+766 LQSYILSGLQPNSGY

-786 AFTSAGDGQES
+786 AFSPAGDGQES
-797 PHITVRTGSQ
+797 PHITVRTGSSA
-807 ETVYPPSQP
+807 TPV
-816 QQPQLPGTPRDVRV
+816 QPQLPGTPQDVRV
-830 STVDPFT
+830 SAVDPFT

-866 ISVQSGP
+866 FSVQSGA
-873 NDRSHLLGGL
+873 NERSHLLGGL
-883 QPDTQYLIWIVA
+883 QPDTQYLIWIVG
-895 VSPVGVGLRSPAVP
+895 VSPVGVGQRSPAVR
-909 VQTQAVDV
+909 VQTQDVDV

-924 LQVTPI
+924 LEVTPI

-938 WVPPRGGGAVSGYRI
+938 WVPPGGGGTVSGYRI
-953 YYQVLGQPSLSLEAD
+953 YYQAPGQPSSSLEAD

-983 EYTVWVLAFNPA
+983 EYTVWLLAFNEA
-995 GEDGSETQRFTVRT
+995 GDGSETQRFIVRT

-1034 EAPETGAP
+1034 QAPETGAP

-1052 MSGDQMPST
+1052 VGGDQMTSQ
-1061 VETGPLVQ
+1061 VETGPLEQ

-1078 GIEYMIWIVA
+1078 GIEYIIWIVA

-1098 PRVRIRTNA
+1098 PRVRIRTGA
-1107 RVPDRAQPLPE
+1107 RVPDSAQILPE
-1118 IPPVAGVP
+1118 IRPVAGDP

-1151 DAAPS
+1151 NAAPS

-1162 QVVGE
+1162 QVVGD
-1167 ATISFKESRAE
+1167 AMISFEESGAE
-1178 QRILIVEDLQPNT
+1178 RRILILEDLQPNT

-1199 YSPAGTGQRSARIT
+1199 YSPAGMGQRSARTT

-1224 GVPDDVRVVDVGQTT
+1224 GVPDDVRVVDVGQTS

-1248 AGGDVT
+1248 AGGKVT

-1268 SAEVVNPST
+1268 TEDVVNPST

-1291 TVWLVA
+1291 TIWVVA

-1312 RTEPTEGEA
+1312 RTEPTDGGV
-1321 DYTPEVPGMP
+1321 DYPPEVPGMP

-1348 QTPTQEDRVSGYRIR
+1348 QTPALEDRVSGYRIR

-1395 TVWVVAFSA
+1395 TVWVVAFSPD
-1404 EGMGLRSPKVHART
+1404 GMGLRSPKVHART
-1418 PEDGPC
+1418 PED
-1424 DCDYVL
+1424 
-1430 DVDADK
+1430 
-1436 IKELYADKDEDTAE
+1436 
-1450 EVSTAQ
+1450 
-1456 PGNPASPGAGSD
+1456 
-1468 TGDSSAAAG
+1468 
-1477 GGGTNEIAVA
+1477 
-1487 PVVDAFLDGDNG
+1487 
-1499 TSAGVGGGGTGTR
+1499 
-1512 VTISDV
+1512 
-1518 NTDSLRAGAD
+1518 
-1528 GNNMDSTDGQNGTG
+1528 
-1542 SGVPTTEAAVVDA
+1542 
-1555 SFNGDNSGMPAVVQ
+1555 
-1569 GGGTDTDVPGGSS
+1569 
-1582 STGNLWNGAGG
+1582 
-1593 NNVDSQD
+1593 
-1600 GHNGTGS
+1600 
-1607 NASDSSTAGQGAHW
+1607 
-1621 EDSGTEAGSNNSLSN
+1621 
-1636 GTNSNNGGSI
+1636 
-1646 SGADG
+1646 
-1651 DHGGSMAGADG
+1651 
-1662 DHGGSVTGADGDHA
+1662 
-1676 GSVTGADGDHG
+1676 
-1687 GSMAGADGDHAGSM
+1687 
-1701 AGADGDNSG
+1701 
-1710 HEDEAN
+1710 
-1716 GADGGVSGNG
+1716 
-1726 HVETSTEAS
+1726 
-1735 SVSPADQASAE
+1735 
-1746 GDNSGSGGHNN
+1746 
-1757 VLPSFGGAHAD
+1757 
-1768 NAQDESMFN
+1768 
-1777 GQDGGLTSENATAGK
+1777 
-1792 HADRSP
+1792 
-1798 EFGLTSHNTSGSAS
+1798 
-1812 TGQASGSDASTTGAD
+1812 
-1827 ANSLDA
+1827 
-1833 SWFTSDGGEGQP
+1833 
-1845 GGTVSP
+1845 
-1851 GLPSTP
+1851 
-1857 DSSDR
+1857 
-1862 NSSHHNVSTAGKVDS
+1862 
-1877 GRPNQVGISAVGN
+1877 
-1890 SGADTQPA
+1890 
-1898 RHGNRGDVSFDEY
+1898 
-1911 YGSATSDNSIAPI
+1911 
-1924 SPDESKDDGVP
+1924 
-1935 VEDWSNKTSTEGTDS
+1935 
-1950 SSARGNAIASG
+1950 
-1961 VPGNPAVTG
+1961 
-1970 GEDADV
+1970 
-1976 TAEGNPASKEQ
+1976 
-1987 GGGHGKQDNA
+1987 
-1997 MESSQ
+1997 
-2002 TGGVASKQERQQP
+2002 
-2015 ATGRDGS
+2015 
-2022 PTGNALDGSH
+2022 
-2032 AGNVG
+2032 
-2037 PSRPAVTRGDTG
+2037 
-2049 TRANSSQNSPS
+2049 
-2060 VTGAV
+2060 
-2065 GNDID
+2065 
-2070 GDMTTGSGE
+2070 
-2079 VDEADSNGNNVNS
+2079 
-2092 PADHH
+2092 
-2097 SSTRPSPNYVP
+2097 
-2108 GVGNGHSGDRFIPG
+2108 
-2122 TGNSLPGS
+2122 
-2130 AVGAGVT
+2130 
-2137 FNQTSQQG
+2137 
-2145 DTSDFTE
+2145 
-2152 AVVGAEGKVI
+2152 
-2162 TVDGFLDVDHRNT
+2162 
-2175 DSWENATSAS
+2175 
-2185 DAKPDESS
+2185 
-2193 QPGLNHGDR
+2193 
-2202 HGGHHGDRHGGH
+2202 
-2214 HGDRHG
+2214 
-2220 GQASNNVSVTEG
+2220 
-2232 HPDNPISSGS
+2232 
-2242 VADGANSNQ
+2242 
-2251 TESSPSALPSSPAS
+2251 
-2265 SGFGGRTRHEGSLGG
+2265 
-2280 SATANHDKEGF
+2280 
-2291 SGRGGVPSSGNALG
+2291 
-2305 GRDAGVVETAA
+2305 
-2316 QSDTTEAARNSSH
+2316 
-2329 GTDNSVAFV
+2329 
-2338 GADGDLLDH
+2338 
-2347 EGRPVQGNEVPPLS
+2347 
-2361 GSASSDADTTQ
+2361 
-2372 AGHLAS
+2372 
-2378 RGDGH
+2378 
-2383 AGDGNVPEGT
+2383 
-2393 AVSRDGTSGVAT
+2393 
-2405 VDFNIDIYEPNVPAL
+2405 VPAL
-2420 PGSPASIQARPTDMA
+2420 PGSPARIQARPTDMA
-2435 TVLVEWRQ
+2435 TVLVEWGQ
-2443 PTTSGRVDGYRIY
+2443 PTSAGRVDGYRIY
-2456 YQASNNPQVASID
+2456 YQAINDPQVASID

-2520 VPQNVQ
+2520 LPQNVQ
-2526 ATALSPMTILV
+2526 ATALSPTTILV

-2543 LGGDVQGYMVYHQ
+2543 LGGVVQGYMVYHQ

-2600 SSMKSLQTPAEGP
+2600 SSMKTLQTPSEGP

-2624 TAIDAKSI
+2624 TALDAKSI

-2648 RIYYEKSTDQTTSMV
+2648 RIYYEKSPDQTTSMV

-2701 ITVRTLEAP
+2701 IAVTTLEEAP
-2710 RLPETLSNVRVS
+2710 RLPDTLSNVRVS
-2722 PTGPT
+2722 PAGPT
-2727 SITVEWEAPDA
+2727 SITVEWEAPTEA
-2738 DDVQGYEI
+2738 DVQGYEI

-2769 SDLLPGQEYTV
+2769 SDLLPDQEYTV

-2798 IRTEQQALPGVPDNV
+2798 IQTEPQALPGVPQNV

-2820 TSILV
+2820 TSIVV
-2825 QWQLPSTGSDV
+2825 QWQLPTTGPDV

-2842 SQAEH
+2842 YQAQH

-2861 YTLTDLMPDTEY
+2861 YTVTDLMPDTEY

-2882 AGMGDRSV
+2882 AGMGDRSG
-2890 SLAVRTEEEAPK
+2890 SLSVRTEEEAPK
-2902 VPGAPGS
+2902 VPGAPDS
-2909 VRLTPSDPTSITVE
+2909 VRLTPSGPTSITVE
-2923 WEAPTTGGDVEGYN
+2923 WEAPTTGADVEGYN
-2937 VYYQPEDGNTRTAQV
+2937 VYYQPEDGSTRTAQV
-2952 EPSDIPSYTIMGLTP
+2952 EPSDMPSYTITGLNP
-2967 NTLYTVWVI
+2967 NTRYTVWVI
-2976 AFSSDGLGQRSQMV
+2976 AFSSEGLGQRSQMV
-2990 NVMTEQQA
+2990 NLMTEDQA
-2998 PQTPGVPR
+2998 PATPGAPGSVRLTPSGPTSIT
-3006 NVEASS
+3006 VEWETPS
-3012 TGPTTIVVQW
+3012 TGGDVEYYV
-3022 ASPDTGAEVQG
+3022 
-3033 YTIYY
+3033 IYY
-3038 QPENEPTMRV
+3038 QAENEPTMRVQVSPSDIPYTIRDLLPDTQYTIWIVAFSTEGMGERSPALTVSTREAPATPGAPGSVRLTPSGPTSITVEWETPSTGGDVEYYVIYYQAENEPTMRVQVSPSDIPYTIRDLLPDTQYTIWIVAFSTEGMGERSPALTVSTREAPATPGAPGSVRLTPSGPTSITVEWETPSTGGDVEYYVIYYQAENEPTMRV

-3103 SVRLTPSDP
+3103 SVRLTPSGPTSITVEWETPSTGGDVEYYVIYYQAENEPTMRVQVSPSDIPYTIRDLLPDTQYTIWIVAFSTEGMGERSPALTVSTQEAPATPGAPGSVRLTPSGPTSITVEWETPSTGGDVEYYVIYYQAENEPTMRVQVSPSDIPYTIRDLLPDTQYTIWIVAFSTEGMGERSPALTVSTREAPATPGAPGSVRLTPSGP

-3120 APTTGGDVEYYVIYY
+3120 APSTGGDVEYYVIYY

-3192 PNLPGAP
+3192 PATPGAP
-3199 GSVRLTPSDPT
+3199 GSVRLTPSGPT

-3216 EAPTTGGDVEYY
+3216 ETPSTGGDVEYYVIYYQAENEPTMRVQVSPSDIPYTIRDLLPDTQYTIWIVAFSTEGMGERSPALTVSTQEEAPATPGAPGSVRLTPSGPTSITVEWETPSTGGDVEYYVIYYQAENEPTMRVQVSPSDIPYTIRDLLPDTQYTIWIVAFSTEGMGERSPALSVSTQEAPNVPGAPGSVHLTPSGPTSITVEWETPTTGADVEYY

-3246 TMRQYTIEDLLPDTP
+3246 TTRQYTIQDLLPNTP

-3372 QRSLMRTLTTL
+3372 QRSLMKTLTTM
-3383 QVVQGPSAPAFIRA
+3383 QVARGPSAPAFIRA

-3409 EASESENVQ
+3409 EASESDNVQ

-3435 EADPSTLQSTIR
+3435 ETDPTTLQSTIR
-3447 GLRPD
+3447 GLQPD
-3452 TTYTLWVVSY
+3452 TTYTVWVVTY
-3462 SPEGTSPSSPTV
+3462 SPDGTSPNSPTV
-3474 SAQTLQE
+3474 SIRTLQE
-3481 APGLPGSPEGLRV
+3481 GAGLPGSPEGLRV
-3494 RAVNPKTALLTWQ
+3494 RAVNPTTALLSWQ

-3519 VYYQRVE
+3519 VYYQRAE
-3526 DPESVTTV
+3526 DPESVTTL
-3534 NVHRSST
+3534 NVRLSTT

-3549 PGQKYLMWIAA
+3549 PGQKYQIWITA
-3560 YSTRGVSEVTQRVD
+3560 YSSRGISEVTQRID

-3592 STEPTSIVVQWD
+3592 STEPTSIVIQWD

-3623 DSSVSQIPVRG
+3623 DSSVSQIPVGG
-3634 DELTWTITGLQTDL
+3634 DEQTWTITGLQADL
-3648 DYMVWIEAVNSEGSG
+3648 DYMVWIEAVNSAGSG
-3663 PRSDVINVQTPSEA
+3663 PRTDVLNVQTPSEA
-3677 PGEPQNLQV
+3677 PGEPENLQV
-3686 ESTFLT
+3686 ESTELT

-3732 ERSFSLTGLEQGTDY
+3732 ERSFTLTGLEEDTDY

-3764 VLSVRTQSA
+3764 VLSVRTQST
-3773 PVPQPP
+3773 PTPQPP
-3779 GTPLSVRASAL
+3779 GAPLSIRASAV

-3817 AGEPEVVTVE
+3817 AGEPEAVTVE

-3852 FSLAGSSPRTPSVM
+3852 FSSAGSSPRTPSVM

-3886 TLNPTTMYVQ
+3886 TVNPTTMLVQ
-3896 WQHPVRGTDLVER
+3896 WQEPVRGADLVER

-3915 AVRAPTPSFRVARAD
+3915 ASRAPTPSFRVAQANER
-3930 ETSITIPGMASSTT
+3930 SLTIPGMASSTT
-3944 YNIWVVAVSAA
+3944 YNIWVVALSAA
-3955 GAGQPSPS
+3955 GVGQPSPS
-3963 ITLATPDAVSEVPG
+3963 LTLATPDAVPEVPG

-3983 VSLEDDSSIRVEWQP
+3983 VSLEDDSSIRVEWLP

-4007 YRINYQEAGNEDATT
+4007 YRINYQEAGNEEATT
-4022 IEVGPYVYYQ
+4022 IEVRSNVYSQ
-4032 VIRRLKPDTEY
+4032 VIRELKPDTEY
-4043 YIWVVGFSSDGDG
+4043 YIWVFGFSAAGDG

-4097 ETAAG
+4097 EASDG

-4112 IGSTDVSNLE
+4112 VGSTDVSNLE

-4172 TYPGEGD
+4172 TYPGQED
-4179 RINIIPGVVVP
+4179 RINIIPGVVVRE
-4190 NPSSGS
+4190 PSSGS
-4196 TPDQEDRWA
+4196 RPDQEDRYA

-4220 VDSTTMRVQWM
+4220 VDATTMRVQWM
-4231 PPTSGGRV
+4231 PPTTGGRV

-4254 RSIDTPPSARTQTIT
+4254 RSIETPPSARTQTIT
-4269 GLVPGVDY
+4269 GLAPGVDY

-4283 FSLVGVGPQSDSFTV
+4283 FSPAGMGPQSDSFTI
-4298 RTYPQGPVP
+4298 RTYPQGEVP

-4316 VVNPSMVRLNWE
+4316 VVNPSTIRLNWE
-4328 PPTALSGPILGYR
+4328 PPTGLSGPILGYR

-4349 NMLNVREVGPTV
+4349 NMLNVQEVGPTV
-4361 TEYSLMDL
+4361 TEYSLMNL

-4412 REVTFTAMTPNSI
+4412 REVTFTALTPNSI

-4433 DSVDVIDGYGILYR
+4433 DSVDVVDGYGILYR
-4447 SAGEDQTQ
+4447 GAGEDQTQ

-4463 SEYILTGLVP
+4463 SEYILTGLEA
-4473 DTEYILQLLAFTASG
+4473 DTEYVLQLLAFTASG

-4501 GSSQPD
+4501 ASSHPD

-4513 SGSSSIS
+4513 SGSTGIS

-4526 VVPSGGGTGRVIVRG
+4526 VVPSSGGTGRVIVRG
-4541 GGDSGPRLPSGGQS
+4541 GGDAGPRLTSGQS

-4562 NGQRSFILPNGE
+4562 NGQRSFLLPDGE
-4574 SASGQ
+4574 SAA
-4579 GVQISPDGQGVVIR
+4579 GQGVVIR

-4607 PANGGSATGGG
+4607 PANGGSTTGQG
-4618 GQTFVINP
+4618 GQTFVVRP
-4626 NQGEVITSSGGS
+4626 NQGGVITNRGGS
-4638 SSSGG
+4638 GSSGG
-4643 QAFLVPVSGS
+4643 QAFLVPVGGS
-4653 SGSTRDG
+4653 SGGTRDG

-4682 TPAPEEGRDQDCYQD
+4682 TPAPEEGHDEDCYHG
-4697 NGEEY
+4697 NGEDY

>member
-1 MLQPILAIP
+1 MCND
-10 LLTVLMAQG
+10 G
-19 GLATYPHRGAV
+19 GSFEGAV
-30 QGSASDGNT
+30 RGSASDRNT

-63 GAEANYICKICET
+63 GAEANYVCKICET

-84 SRPWRCCGRNND
+84 SRPWRCCGSNND

-103 SHCCFGQVKDGPED
+103 SHCCFGQVQDGPED

-127 SIMSIPRDE
+127 SVMSIPRDE

-153 HCCAGSLNNGP
+153 HCCAGTLKDGP
-164 ESAYICQ
+164 ESGYICQ

-224 CGNSYFSRPATDGS
+224 CGNTYFSRLVTDGS
-238 WRCCK
+238 WRCCQ

-263 EEHFTCQRCGNEV
+263 EEQFTCQRCGNKV

-286 WCCSHPKMSEM
+286 WCCSHPKTSEM
-297 TPYNPQS
+297 TPYNPQT
-304 QTCCNGQIF
+304 QTCCSGQIF
-313 SGPDNQ
+313 SGQDQQ

-326 STPFVRPSTDE
+326 STPFIRPNTDE
-337 PWRCCNTVTPYSPQR
+337 PWRCCDTVTPYSPER
-352 DHCCFGELRSGSE
+352 NHCCFGEVRSGSE

-388 CCGAE
+388 CCGSE

-411 VCGYEALPAP
+411 VCGYEALPTP
-421 GTVLGLAAENVDS
+421 GIVHRLTAENVDS
-434 YSVGLRWYS
+434 YSVGLRWSS
-443 PSNTQGL
+443 PTDTRGL
-450 FGYRIFYRSA
+450 FGYRIFYQSA
-460 SGGQESVVDTRSLGT
+460 SGGQENVVDTRSLDT

-484 DSQYIIQVMAYGI
+484 ESQYIIQVMAYGMG
-497 AGDGQRSN
+497 GDGQRSN

-529 DSDSVDLEWNAPAG
+529 DSDSVDLEWSAPAG

-549 QGYRILY
+549 RGFRILY

-563 TAYLDVGRPVSGTS
+563 TAYLDVGRPITDTS
-577 FTLGGLEPHTDYD
+577 FTLGGLKPHTDYD

-613 EGIPGP
+613 EGTPGP

-630 NRLQVAWEPPASVNG
+630 NRLQVSWEPPAAVNG
-645 VLEGYRLYYQVRGE
+645 VLRGYRLYYQVWGE

-666 LGPESTRYTLTGLE
+666 LGPENTSHTLNGLE
-680 SSTQYIVWVSAFT
+680 SNTQYKVWVSAFT
-693 SAGEGLRSGNIAIRT
+693 NAGEGLRSGNIAVRT

-714 AVRSLRGDPISP
+714 PVSSLRGDPISP
-726 TSVRVQWEKPTYNAD
+726 TSVRVQWERPTYNAD
-741 GVQGYRLYYMQVG
+741 GVQGYRLYYMQIG

-766 LQSYIISGLQPNSGY
+766 VQSYIISGLQPNSGY

-786 AFTSAGDGQES
+786 AFSSAGDGQES

-807 ETVYPPSQP
+807 E
-816 QQPQLPGTPRDVRV
+816 QPQLPGTPRDVRV
-830 STVDPFT
+830 STIDPKT

-854 LVYYQVA
+854 LVYYQVV
-861 DENRA
+861 DDNRA
-866 ISVQSGP
+866 VSVQSGP
-873 NDRSHLLGGL
+873 NERSHLIGGL
-883 QPDTQYLIWIVA
+883 QPNTQYLVWIVA
-895 VSPVGVGLRSPAVP
+895 VSPVGVGLRSSTVR
-909 VQTQAVDV
+909 VQTQDVDV
-917 LPDAPRG
+917 LPEAPRG
-924 LQVTPI
+924 LEVTPV

-938 WVPPRGGGAVSGYRI
+938 WVPPGRGGTVLGYRI
-953 YYQVLGQPSLSLEAD
+953 YYQTLGQQSLSIEAD
-968 ASERTR
+968 ANERNR

-983 EYTVWVLAFNPA
+983 EYTVWVLAFNEA
-995 GEDGSETQRFTVRT
+995 GDGSETQRFTVRT

-1052 MSGDQMPST
+1052 MSGDQLPSM
-1061 VETGPLVQ
+1061 VETGPLQQ

-1078 GIEYMIWIVA
+1078 GIEYTIWIVA

-1098 PRVRIRTNA
+1098 PRVRIRTA
-1107 RVPDRAQPLPE
+1107 RVPGRILP
-1118 IPPVAGVP
+1118 VSGVP

-1131 IQGTSLSSSSIQVQW
+1131 IQGTSLSSSSIQVRW

-1167 ATISFKESRAE
+1167 AMISFKRSRADR
-1178 QRILIVEDLQPNT
+1178 RILVLEDLQPNT
-1191 DYNIWVTA
+1191 DYNIWVIA
-1199 YSPAGTGQRSARIT
+1199 ESAAGVGQRSARIT
-1213 VRTLQETPQLP
+1213 VRTLPETPQLP
-1224 GVPDDVRVVDVGQTT
+1224 GAPDDVRVVDIGQTT

-1248 AGGDVT
+1248 VGGDVT

-1291 TVWLVA
+1291 TVWVVA
-1297 LSSLGMGLRSPLVTV
+1297 LSSMGMGLRSPLVTV
-1312 RTEPTEGEA
+1312 RTEPIYGEN
-1321 DYTPEVPGMP
+1321 DDTPEVPGMP

-1348 QTPTQEDRVSGYRIR
+1348 QTPAQEDRVSGYRIR

-1381 RSYDIMALT
+1381 RSYDIMGLT

-1395 TVWVVAFSA
+1395 TVWVVAFSLD
-1404 EGMGLRSPKVHART
+1404 GMGLRSPKVHART

-1436 IKELYADKDEDTAE
+1436 IKELYADNEDTE
-1450 EVSTAQ
+1450 EEASTVQ
-1456 PGNPASPGAGSD
+1456 PGSQASPGADSD
-1468 TGDSSAAAG
+1468 T
-1477 GGGTNEIAVA
+1477 
-1487 PVVDAFLDGDNG
+1487 
-1499 TSAGVGGGGTGTR
+1499 
-1512 VTISDV
+1512 
-1518 NTDSLRAGAD
+1518 
-1528 GNNMDSTDGQNGTG
+1528 
-1542 SGVPTTEAAVVDA
+1542 
-1555 SFNGDNSGMPAVVQ
+1555 
-1569 GGGTDTDVPGGSS
+1569 
-1582 STGNLWNGAGG
+1582 
-1593 NNVDSQD
+1593 
-1600 GHNGTGS
+1600 
-1607 NASDSSTAGQGAHW
+1607 
-1621 EDSGTEAGSNNSLSN
+1621 
-1636 GTNSNNGGSI
+1636 
-1646 SGADG
+1646 
-1651 DHGGSMAGADG
+1651 
-1662 DHGGSVTGADGDHA
+1662 
-1676 GSVTGADGDHG
+1676 
-1687 GSMAGADGDHAGSM
+1687 
-1701 AGADGDNSG
+1701 
-1710 HEDEAN
+1710 
-1716 GADGGVSGNG
+1716 
-1726 HVETSTEAS
+1726 
-1735 SVSPADQASAE
+1735 
-1746 GDNSGSGGHNN
+1746 
-1757 VLPSFGGAHAD
+1757 
-1768 NAQDESMFN
+1768 
-1777 GQDGGLTSENATAGK
+1777 
-1792 HADRSP
+1792 
-1798 EFGLTSHNTSGSAS
+1798 
-1812 TGQASGSDASTTGAD
+1812 
-1827 ANSLDA
+1827 
-1833 SWFTSDGGEGQP
+1833 
-1845 GGTVSP
+1845 
-1851 GLPSTP
+1851 
-1857 DSSDR
+1857 
-1862 NSSHHNVSTAGKVDS
+1862 
-1877 GRPNQVGISAVGN
+1877 
-1890 SGADTQPA
+1890 
-1898 RHGNRGDVSFDEY
+1898 
-1911 YGSATSDNSIAPI
+1911 
-1924 SPDESKDDGVP
+1924 
-1935 VEDWSNKTSTEGTDS
+1935 
-1950 SSARGNAIASG
+1950 
-1961 VPGNPAVTG
+1961 
-1970 GEDADV
+1970 
-1976 TAEGNPASKEQ
+1976 
-1987 GGGHGKQDNA
+1987 
-1997 MESSQ
+1997 
-2002 TGGVASKQERQQP
+2002 
-2015 ATGRDGS
+2015 
-2022 PTGNALDGSH
+2022 
-2032 AGNVG
+2032 
-2037 PSRPAVTRGDTG
+2037 
-2049 TRANSSQNSPS
+2049 
-2060 VTGAV
+2060 
-2065 GNDID
+2065 
-2070 GDMTTGSGE
+2070 
-2079 VDEADSNGNNVNS
+2079 
-2092 PADHH
+2092 
-2097 SSTRPSPNYVP
+2097 
-2108 GVGNGHSGDRFIPG
+2108 
-2122 TGNSLPGS
+2122 
-2130 AVGAGVT
+2130 
-2137 FNQTSQQG
+2137 
-2145 DTSDFTE
+2145 
-2152 AVVGAEGKVI
+2152 
-2162 TVDGFLDVDHRNT
+2162 
-2175 DSWENATSAS
+2175 
-2185 DAKPDESS
+2185 
-2193 QPGLNHGDR
+2193 
-2202 HGGHHGDRHGGH
+2202 
-2214 HGDRHG
+2214 
-2220 GQASNNVSVTEG
+2220 
-2232 HPDNPISSGS
+2232 
-2242 VADGANSNQ
+2242 
-2251 TESSPSALPSSPAS
+2251 
-2265 SGFGGRTRHEGSLGG
+2265 
-2280 SATANHDKEGF
+2280 
-2291 SGRGGVPSSGNALG
+2291 
-2305 GRDAGVVETAA
+2305 
-2316 QSDTTEAARNSSH
+2316 
-2329 GTDNSVAFV
+2329 
-2338 GADGDLLDH
+2338 
-2347 EGRPVQGNEVPPLS
+2347 
-2361 GSASSDADTTQ
+2361 
-2372 AGHLAS
+2372 
-2378 RGDGH
+2378 
-2383 AGDGNVPEGT
+2383 
-2393 AVSRDGTSGVAT
+2393 
-2405 VDFNIDIYEPNVPAL
+2405 VPAL
-2420 PGSPASIQARPTDMA
+2420 PGSPTNVRARPTDMA
-2435 TVLVEWRQ
+2435 TVLVEWGQ
-2443 PTTSGRVDGYRIY
+2443 PTTAVRLDGYRIY

-2496 AAGLGYRSPVVTAIT
+2496 AAGLGYRSSVVTAIT
-2511 DAPAPSLPG
+2511 DEPAPSLPG
-2520 VPQNVQ
+2520 VPQNVR
-2526 ATALSPMTILV
+2526 ATAVSPTTILV
-2537 EWEAPS
+2537 EWEAPH
-2543 LGGDVQGYMVYHQ
+2543 LGGVVQGYMVYHQ
-2556 SREGGTTL
+2556 PRGGRTTL

-2600 SSMKSLQTPAEGP
+2600 SSMKTLQTPAEGP

-2624 TAIDAKSI
+2624 TAVDARSI

-2677 LPDTEYSIWVVGLSN
+2677 QPDTEYSVWVVGISN

-2701 ITVRTLEAP
+2701 ITVRTMEEAP
-2710 RLPETLSNVRVS
+2710 RLPDTLSNVQVS
-2722 PTGPT
+2722 PAGPT
-2727 SITVEWEAPDA
+2727 SITVEWEAPSEA
-2738 DDVQGYEI
+2738 DVQSYEI

-2757 VEMGPDDRYYTI
+2757 VELGPADRYYTI
-2769 SDLLPGQEYTV
+2769 SDLLPDTEYTV
-2780 WLVALTFT
+2780 WVVALTFT

-2798 IRTEQQALPGVPDNV
+2798 IQTEPQALPGIPNNV

-2820 TSILV
+2820 TSVVV
-2825 QWQLPSTGSDV
+2825 QWQPPSTGRDV
-2836 QGYRIY
+2836 QGYRIFY
-2842 SQAEH
+2842 QAEH
-2847 GHVSSVEVGPDTAF
+2847 GHVSSTEVGPDTAF
-2861 YTLTDLMPDTEY
+2861 YTLTDLLPNTEY
-2873 TVWVIAFSA
+2873 SVWVLAFSA
-2882 AGMGDRSV
+2882 AGAGEKSV
-2890 SLAVRTEEEAPK
+2890 VLSVRTEEEAPK

-2909 VRLTPSDPTSITVE
+2909 VRLTPSGPTSITVE
-2923 WEAPTTGGDVEGYN
+2923 WEAPTTGADVEGYN
-2937 VYYQPEDGNTRTAQV
+2937 VYYQPEDGRTRTAQV
-2952 EPSDIPSYTIMGLTP
+2952 EPSDMPSYTITGLTP
-2967 NTLYTVWVI
+2967 NTLYSVWVI
-2976 AFSSDGLGQRSQMV
+2976 AFSTDGLGQRSQLV
-2990 NVMTEQQA
+2990 KVRTEEQA

-3022 ASPDTGAEVQG
+3022 TSPDTGADVQG

-3038 QPENEPTMRV
+3038 QAENEPTMRV

-3086 LTVST
+3086 LTVTT
-3091 QEEAPATPGAPG
+3091 QEAPATPGAPG
-3103 SVRLTPSDP
+3103 SVRLTPSGPTSITVEWETPTTGADVEYYIIYYQAENEPTMRVQVSPSDIPYTIRDLLPDTQYTIWIVAFSTEGMGERSPALTVTTQQEAPATPGAPGSVRLTPSGP

-3120 APTTGGDVEYYVIYY
+3120 APTTGADVEYYIIYYQAENEPTMRVQVSPSDIPYTIRDLLPDTQYTIWIVAFSTEGMGERSPALTVTTQQEAPATPGAPGSVRLTPSGPTSITVEWETPTTGADVEYYVIYYQAENEPTMRVQVNPSDIPYTIRDLLPDTQYTIWIVAFSTEGMGERSPALTVTTQQEAPATPGAPGSVRLTPSGPTSITVEWETPTTGADVEYYVIYY

-3178 ERSPALTVSTQEEA
+3178 ERSPALTVTTQEAPATPGAPGSVRLTPSGPTSITVEWETPTTGADVEYYIIYYQAENEPTMRVQVNPSDIPYTIRDLLPDTQYTIWIVAFSTEGMGERSPALTVTTQQEA
-3192 PNLPGAP
+3192 PATPGAPGSVRLTPSGPTSITVEWETPTTGADVEYYIIYYQAENEPTMRVQVSPSDIPYTIRDLLPDTQYTIWIVAFSTEGMGERSPALTVTTQEAPDLPGAP
-3199 GSVRLTPSDPT
+3199 GSVRLTPSGPT

-3216 EAPTTGGDVEYY
+3216 ETPTTGADVEYY

-3234 EDEPVLTVQLDQ
+3234 EDEPVLSVQVDRS
-3246 TMRQYTIEDLLPDTP
+3246 TRQYTIPDLLPNTP

-3270 AEGEGERSSVYYVQ
+3270 AEGAGERSSVYYVQ

-3297 VQVTPFNATALTVEW
+3297 VQVTPFNATAITVEW
-3312 EAPTRGGD
+3312 EPPTRGGD
-3320 FQGYRIYYEAPGDS
+3320 FQGYRIYYQAPEES

-3345 TSFLLTGLQPDT
+3345 TSFLLTDLQPDT
-3357 TYNVWVLAFSPAGMS
+3357 TYNVWVLAFSPAGVS

-3383 QVVQGPSAPAFIRA
+3383 QLAQGPSAPAFIRA

-3409 EASESENVQ
+3409 EASESDNVQ

-3424 QAETETSPSSV
+3424 QMETETRPSSV
-3435 EADPSTLQSTIR
+3435 EADPTTLQSTIS
-3447 GLRPD
+3447 GLQPD
-3452 TTYTLWVVSY
+3452 TTYSLWVVAY
-3462 SPEGTSPSSPTV
+3462 SPDGTSPNSPTV
-3474 SAQTLQE
+3474 TVRTLQE
-3481 APGLPGSPEGLRV
+3481 APGLPGLPEGLRV
-3494 RAVNPKTALLTWQ
+3494 RAVNPTTALLTWE

-3519 VYYQRVE
+3519 VYYQILE
-3526 DPESVTTV
+3526 DPDSVASL
-3534 NVHRSST
+3534 NVSPSST

-3560 YSTRGVSEVTQRVD
+3560 YSTQGVSQATQQID
-3574 LRMPQGSLPGA
+3574 LRMPGGTAALPGT

-3592 STEPTSIVVQWD
+3592 STEPTSIILQWN

-3610 DVERYQIYYRSSE
+3610 DVERYQIYYRPSE
-3623 DSSVSQIPVRG
+3623 DSSVYQVPVRG
-3634 DELTWTITGLQTDL
+3634 DVLTRTITGLQTDME
-3648 DYMVWIEAVNSEGSG
+3648 YMVWIEAVNSAGSG
-3663 PRSDVINVQTPSEA
+3663 PRSEVIYVQTPSEA

-3686 ESTFLT
+3686 ESTELT

-3732 ERSFSLTGLEQGTDY
+3732 EYSFTLTGLEQGTDY

-3764 VLSVRTQSA
+3764 VLTVRTQTA
-3773 PVPQPP
+3773 PLPQAP
-3779 GTPLSVRASAL
+3779 GTPLSVRAAAV

-3799 RHPTRGGAAAGYK
+3799 RHPTRGGTAAGYK

-3852 FSLAGSSPRTPSVM
+3852 FSSAGSSPRTPSVM
-3866 VRTPEMAP
+3866 VRTLEMAP

-3886 TLNPTTMYVQ
+3886 TLNPTTMLVQ
-3896 WQHPVRGTDLVER
+3896 WQQPIRGAELVER

-3915 AVRAPTPSFRVARAD
+3915 AVRAPTPSFRVAQAD
-3930 ETSITIPGMASSTT
+3930 ETSLIIPGMASSTT

-3963 ITLATPDAVSEVPG
+3963 ISLATPDTVPDIPG

-3998 PTSGGEVLG
+3998 PTSGAEVLG
-4007 YRINYQEAGNEDATT
+4007 YRINYQEAGNEEAT
-4022 IEVGPYVYYQ
+4022 IVEVRANVYSQ
-4032 VIRRLKPDTEY
+4032 VIHNLKPDTEY
-4043 YIWVVGFSSDGDG
+4043 YIWVVGFSAAGDG

-4090 LLQWSAP
+4090 LLQWSTP
-4097 ETAAG
+4097 EGAEG

-4112 IGSTDVSNLE
+4112 VGSTDVSSLE
-4122 VGPDVSSH
+4122 VGPDVGSH

-4172 TYPGEGD
+4172 TYPGEED

-4190 NPSSGS
+4190 DPSSGS
-4196 TPDQEDRWA
+4196 GPDQEDRYA
-4205 LLGLPASP
+4205 LLGLPGAP

-4220 VDSTTMRVQWM
+4220 VDATTMRVQWM
-4231 PPTSGGRV
+4231 PPTSGGQV

-4269 GLVPGVDY
+4269 GLASGVDY

-4283 FSLVGVGPQSDSFTV
+4283 FSPAGVGPQSNSLTI

-4316 VVNPSMVRLNWE
+4316 VVNPSTVRLNWE

-4361 TEYSLMDL
+4361 TQYDLMDL

-4412 REVTFTAMTPNSI
+4412 REVTFTALTPNSI

-4463 SEYILTGLVP
+4463 SEYTLTGLEP
-4473 DTEYILQLLAFTASG
+4473 NTEYILQLLAFTASG
-4488 QEYRSPQISVRTS
+4488 QEYRSPQITVRTS
-4501 GSSQPD
+4501 VRSQPD
-4507 LGRVGV
+4507 LGRVG
-4513 SGSSSIS
+4513 

-4526 VVPSGGGTGRVIVRG
+4526 VVPSGGSTGRVIVRG
-4541 GGDSGPRLPSGGQS
+4541 GGDSGPRLPSGQS

-4562 NGQRSFILPNGE
+4562 NGQRSFLLPNGE
-4574 SASGQ
+4574 SISGQ

-4593 TDGSSTSNGQVFLV
+4593 TDGSSSSNGQVFVV
-4607 PANGGSATGGG
+4607 PANGGSTTGQE
-4618 GQTFVINP
+4618 GQTFVVQP
-4626 NQGEVITSSGGS
+4626 NQRGVITSSGGS

-4643 QAFLVPVSGS
+4643 QAFLVPVGGS
-4653 SGSTRDG
+4653 SGGTQDG
-4660 QTVVHRFNGRPDDA
+4660 QTVVHRFHGRPDDA
-4674 LQSGQTAT
+4674 LQSGQT
-4682 TPAPEEGRDQDCYQD
+4682 TPAPEEGHNKDCYHD
-4697 NGEEY
+4697 NGEDY

-4722 FFQYSSHEYTQ
+4722 FFQYSSYEYTQ

-4772 NGG
+4772 NGD